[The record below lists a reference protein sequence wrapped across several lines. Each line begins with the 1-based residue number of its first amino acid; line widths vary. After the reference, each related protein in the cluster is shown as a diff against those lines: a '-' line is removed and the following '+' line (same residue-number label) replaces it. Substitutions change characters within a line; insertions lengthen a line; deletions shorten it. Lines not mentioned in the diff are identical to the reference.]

1 MNLRGYL
8 QDSVDTMPGKPES
21 AKRLWRTALPSRFG
35 WRSANRFETP
45 SIDYLLLD
53 SLANNARALAG
64 TLYRWP
70 RFGLRV
76 ESISVGFPATM
87 LNNRPKSRVNSSQVR
102 ESIPKRSNNGATH
115 LGVEPRLPG
124 FNCLAVQS
132 SNSRY
137 SAVLIRRN
145 PLSLARRPSVCTHA
159 PIPLWPSA
167 RPTGQSALAI
177 YFSVGPRRPPRVDL
191 PLRPRREAALACN
204 SRTRC

>member
-1 MNLRGYL
+1 MR
-8 QDSVDTMPGKPES
+8 GKPTS
-21 AKRLWRTALPSRFG
+21 VKRLWHIGRPSRCG
-35 WRSANRFETP
+35 WWSVNRVETP
-45 SIDYLLLD
+45 SLDYLLLD
-53 SLANNARALAG
+53 PLANNARALAG

-87 LNNRPKSRVNSSQVR
+87 LNNRPKSRVNSSHVL

-115 LGVEPRLPG
+115 SGVEPRLPG

-177 YFSVGPRRPPRVDL
+177 DFIAGPRRPFRDDL
-191 PLRPRREAALACN
+191 PLPLRLCTTLACN
-204 SRTRC
+204 SSTRC